1 MGLFYPFVILSF
13 YIFNAYY
20 ICKNKKGEVIT
31 MINTEVTKHLAD
43 LSRLSFD
50 DEQLKNVTAEMSA
63 IIELMDK
70 VCDFNNN
77 INAYA
82 PEKRDFN
89 SLRSDKAEN
98 SFDRDDVIKNSKAV
112 KNGCFVVPK
121 VV

>member
-1 MGLFYPFVILSF
+1 
-13 YIFNAYY
+13 
-20 ICKNKKGEVIT
+20 

-82 PEKRDFN
+82 PKKRDFN
-89 SLRSDKAEN
+89 SLRSDTAEN